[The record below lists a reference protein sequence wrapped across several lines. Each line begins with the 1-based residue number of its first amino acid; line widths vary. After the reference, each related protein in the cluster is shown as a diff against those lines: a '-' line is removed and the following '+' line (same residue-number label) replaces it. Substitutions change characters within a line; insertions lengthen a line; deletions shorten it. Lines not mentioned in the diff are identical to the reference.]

1 MIPAPDKKIRNL
13 VPQGPKPNST
23 NLSIIKIKV
32 WEKHCPKKSKE
43 SCLVRPISAHRAE
56 LYGLTKNQQLSCLI

>member
-32 WEKHCPKKSKE
+32 WEKHCPKKRK
-43 SCLVRPISAHRAE
+43 
-56 LYGLTKNQQLSCLI
+56 